1 MQPFYVRNHGRK
13 KLFECGTGA
22 GEINHGPSIWFSGS
36 CWVWLGQENIF
47 SQVQMSFI
55 GKRSSIKWSGPDSSL
70 PSMRGVTLGPHHLC
84 CIIAVIL
91 HVTLTIWKGSLK
103 PNTCYPEKF
112 LSSCITPHFRA
123 QPQGIPC
130 VVILTAHLWQLAPFS
145 SPIMIR
151 NKAGYIW
158 NEDLFSGSN

>member
-1 MQPFYVRNHGRK
+1 MQKALWMWNRCRWNQSW
-13 KLFECGTGA
+13 L
-22 GEINHGPSIWFSGS
+22 SIWFSGS

-55 GKRSSIKWSGPDSSL
+55 GKRSSIKWSGADSSL
-70 PSMRGVTLGPHHLC
+70 PSMRVTHWAHIVCAASLLWSLC
-84 CIIAVIL
+84 NTDYL
-91 HVTLTIWKGSLK
+91 KGSLK

-123 QPQGIPC
+123 QPQGILC
-130 VVILTAHLWQLAPFS
+130 FVILTAHLWQLTHFS

-158 NEDLFSGSN
+158 NEDLFSESN